1 MEALELG
8 LREALLK
15 DGRRLLGEFLQSLE
29 ETLPPVIAQKGQKR
43 HADRPRQVETIFG
56 PVELRRDYLY
66 SAAKHAG
73 RAPLDEALGL
83 FNASSPGLVRLV
95 SRAAARQGYEAASD
109 DLGELAGIH
118 IDGRQIQRLVADSGP
133 RMAAQLKLESPAP
146 PEPKPI
152 PILYVEADGTGVP
165 LVGKELKGRRGKQPD
180 GSAKTREVKLGC
192 VFTQTGTDEE
202 GEPVRDPDSTSYVG
216 SFETAGDFGQT
227 VRQEALRRGMARAQ
241 KVVFIGDGA
250 AWVWELARIN
260 FPQATCILDF
270 YHMLLYLHE
279 LARLLYGN
287 DSAWA
292 QRKKTQWKEQMQ
304 NDQVADV
311 IASMH
316 ERAGELGQLPLEVRE
331 EIQKQIAYLENNRA
345 RMRYGT
351 FRKQGYFYGS
361 GVVEAGCRAVI
372 GQRLKQSGMFWTR
385 TGAENVIALRCAL
398 MGNRWDECWDQINN
412 SRQFSHSLAA

>member
-1 MEALELG
+1 M
-8 LREALLK
+8 
-15 DGRRLLGEFLQSLE
+15 
-29 ETLPPVIAQKGQKR
+29 
-43 HADRPRQVETIFG
+43 
-56 PVELRRDYLY
+56 
-66 SAAKHAG
+66 
-73 RAPLDEALGL
+73 DEALGL

-133 RMAAQLKLESPAP
+133 KMAAQLKRESPAP
-146 PEPKPI
+146 PEPQPL

-165 LVGKELKGRRGKQPD
+165 LVRKELKGRRGKQPD

-227 VRQEALRRGMARAQ
+227 VRQEALRRGLARAQ

-287 DSAWA
+287 DSTWA

-316 ERAGELGQLPLEVRE
+316 ERAGELSQLPLEVRE

-398 MGNRWDECWDQINN
+398 MGNRWDECWDKINN
-412 SRQFSHSLAA
+412 SRQFSHSFSA